1 MSEITVGG
9 QAVIEG
15 VMIRAPERVATA
27 VRRQDGTIVVQ
38 SQPYTALAQ
47 RRKWLNIP
55 ILRGAVAF
63 FEMLIIGVRSLNFS
77 AEMAARD
84 IDANKGGQT
93 PPPAD
98 SVESEPKGMSTV
110 AIVLTTMVGLGAGV
124 FLFFFIPLWI
134 SKLLGLEKG
143 AAGFNL
149 MAGLVR
155 VVLLV
160 AYVWVL
166 SQFAEFKRLF
176 EYHGAEH
183 KSIFAY
189 ENAEDLSYENVKKYT
204 TLHPRCGTSF
214 LLIVALFAILVYS
227 IADSIYQVAAGV
239 PPPLLNRFAL
249 HFVLLPLVAGSSYE
263 LLKMSAKG
271 QDRWWWRAM
280 SAPGLWL
287 QRITT
292 REPDADQLEV
302 AKIAM
307 WSALG
312 MPMPETVKLL
322 NSSSPTAARLQDVA
336 G

>member
-1 MSEITVGG
+1 MSDINVGG

-15 VMIRAPERVATA
+15 VMIRSPERVATA

-38 SQPYTALAQ
+38 SNPYTALAK

-77 AEMAARD
+77 ADMAARD
-84 IDANKGGQT
+84 IDAQEKGEQPETADT
-93 PPPAD
+93 P
-98 SVESEPKGMSTV
+98 EPKGMSTA
-110 AIVLTTMVGLGAGV
+110 AIVLTTLVGLGAGV

-134 SKLLGLEKG
+134 AKLFGLEKG

-155 VVLLV
+155 VILLV
-160 AYVWVL
+160 AYVWTL
-166 SQFAEFKRLF
+166 SRFKEFQRLF

-189 ENAEDLSYENVKKYT
+189 ENAEELNYENVKKYT

-214 LLIVALFAILVYS
+214 LLIVALFAVLVYS
-227 IADSIYQVAAGV
+227 IADSIYQVITGT

-263 LLKMSAKG
+263 LLKLSAKG

-280 SAPGLWL
+280 AAPGLWL

-292 REPDADQLEV
+292 REPDAEQLEV
-302 AKIAM
+302 AKIAV

-312 MPMPETVKLL
+312 MPIPETVRTVDR
-322 NSSSPTAARLQDVA
+322 PTADTIRSQEVA

>member
-1 MSEITVGG
+1 
-9 QAVIEG
+9 
-15 VMIRAPERVATA
+15 
-27 VRRQDGTIVVQ
+27 
-38 SQPYTALAQ
+38 
-47 RRKWLNIP
+47 
-55 ILRGAVAF
+55 
-63 FEMLIIGVRSLNFS
+63 
-77 AEMAARD
+77 MAARD
-84 IDANKGGQT
+84 IDAANQE
-93 PPPAD
+93 D
-98 SVESEPKGMSTV
+98 SSERPVAVEDEPKGMSTT
-110 AIVLTTMVGLGAGV
+110 AIILTTMVGLGAGI

-134 SKLLGLEKG
+134 AKLLGLEKG

-160 AYVWVL
+160 AYVWTL
-166 SQFAEFKRLF
+166 SRFSEFRRLF

-214 LLIVALFAILVYS
+214 LLIVALFAVLVYS
-227 IADSIYQVAAGV
+227 IADSIYQVVSGS

-280 SAPGLWL
+280 STPGLWL

-292 REPDADQLEV
+292 NEPDADQLEV
-302 AKIAM
+302 ARIAM

-312 MPMPETVKLL
+312 MPMPESVRIL
-322 NSSSPTAARLQDVA
+322 NPDESNTPAPQEVT